1 MACEKCGQPDGT
13 SCGCYLPDDL
23 RGFLADFQAAWKGI
37 DETPP
42 EKAGEDLDPDATNDL
57 GEPSDED
64 VALEDDWAVPSP
76 ASSRHSNGWHPP
88 PSHSA
93 PNRPWSPPSAGTS
106 GRWQTP
112 PPPPSAFQPKTTHR
126 VRDLAVGIAAA
137 LVIVVVIAVVGGISH
152 TPSSNATAAVALK
165 SATAPSGYSTFVDQ
179 AAQYSIAVPSAWPKA
194 TSTTAAKLEKSNTT
208 LKRILGSALPS
219 AQLRGVR
226 LITLDPRS
234 TSVLDYVSVVV
245 RSAKGVT
252 DNDLGSVASAL
263 PGQYTK
269 LGATVL
275 QTSIMQLAGHGALQA
290 VIEFPYVDSHGAR
303 RVARQTQYFV
313 AADNS
318 IYIMSVGGT
327 STALDT
333 IVSTFRVG

>member
-13 SCGCYLPDDL
+13 SCGCYLPAEL

-42 EKAGEDLDPDATNDL
+42 EAADEDLDPDGTYDT
-57 GEPSDED
+57 GELADED
-64 VALEDDWAVPSP
+64 VALDDDWPSPPP

-88 PSHSA
+88 PSHA
-93 PNRPWSPPSAGTS
+93 PSNQPWSARSPGTS
-106 GRWQTP
+106 GRRHGP
-112 PPPPSAFQPKTTHR
+112 PPPPPALQAKTTHR
-126 VRDLAVGIAAA
+126 VRDVAVGIAAV

-152 TPSSNATAAVALK
+152 TPSSNATAAAAVK
-165 SATAPSGYSTFVDQ
+165 SAAAPRGYSTFVDQ
-179 AAQYSIAVPSAWPKA
+179 TTQFSLALPSAWPKA
-194 TSTTAAKLEKSNTT
+194 TSATAGKLERGNTT
-208 LKRILGSALPS
+208 LKKILGSALPS
-219 AQLRGVR
+219 AQLKGVR
-226 LITLDPRS
+226 LITVDPRS
-234 TSVLDYVSVVV
+234 TSVPDYVSVVV
-245 RSAKGVT
+245 RPVAGVS

-263 PGQYTK
+263 PGQYKK

-290 VIEFPYVDSHGAR
+290 MIEFPYIDSHGAR
-303 RVARQTQYFV
+303 RVASQTQYIV

-318 IYIMSVGGT
+318 IYILSVGGT
-327 STALDT
+327 STALDA